1 VTPPDDRIRNIAVGI
16 VVRGGR
22 TLVEIYPANDS
33 HDTFARAIGGGIE
46 FGETSDTA
54 VRREFEEELGVTLT
68 RAEPLAV
75 IESIFTIGGR
85 PGHEIV
91 HVFAVESPQFDDLA
105 QGDELAVLDSHTT
118 VRWMEL
124 DAFRRGDLP
133 YYPVGMVD
141 FAEAMAGFA
150 EAQDAA
156 SPRSSGRQ
164 PSV

>member
-1 VTPPDDRIRNIAVGI
+1 MTPPDERIRNIAVGI
-16 VVRGGR
+16 VVRDGR
-22 TLVEIYPANDS
+22 ALVEIYPANDV
-33 HDTFARAIGGGIE
+33 HNTFARAIGGGIE
-46 FGETSDTA
+46 FGEASDTA
-54 VRREFEEELGVTLT
+54 VRREFEEELGVALT
-68 RAEPLAV
+68 KAEPLAV

-105 QGDELAVLDSHTT
+105 RGDGIAVLDSHTT
-118 VRWMEL
+118 VRWIEL

-133 YYPVGMVD
+133 FYPVGMAD
-141 FAEAMAGFA
+141 FA

-156 SPRSSGRQ
+156 SQRSSGRQ